1 MTRLRLLALLPVLAV
16 PLLLAAPAHAETTPS
31 DVATALRSDPVF
43 VESDA
48 EHAKD
53 VDADK
58 VRSQV
63 RNSSHQVLVAVLP
76 QRAADKLGN
85 ARTVAIR
92 IAELTPRSSVLVA
105 LVGDELVAVAAR
117 PGRTAT

>member
-1 MTRLRLLALLPVLAV
+1 MTRLRLLALLPVLAA
-16 PLLLAAPAHAETTPS
+16 PFLLAGAAQAATTPS
-31 DVATALRSDPVF
+31 DVAQALRSDPVF
-43 VESDA
+43 VELDA
-48 EHAKD
+48 EHARD

-63 RNSSHQVLVAVLP
+63 RSSSHQVLVAVLP

-85 ARTVAIR
+85 ARTVALR

-105 LVGDELVAVAAR
+105 LVGDELVAVAG
-117 PGRTAT
+117 PDTPF